1 MKSRT
6 VATTRTVAAG
16 VVLAA
21 LLFSAL
27 PGCGSKGGA
36 HATPEDVFK
45 AAKAAADKEDWKG
58 FCDCLTDDSRDTFA
72 GGMAFAGVMM
82 KAFGELG
89 GKEAQAKLKPID
101 DVLSKHGLTEE
112 SLKKMEKGPPIG
124 GAEKDVA
131 KAMKEMVAPIKD
143 RSAFVADMVAALKQV
158 EDKGKDQAPFPK
170 DAVLKDL
177 KIDGNSAKAVVVGQ
191 QEGAERSEPIEF
203 RKVGAGWKIELPM
216 GPPKLEPD

>member
-1 MKSRT
+1 MNSRT

-27 PGCGSKGGA
+27 PGCGSKGAA

-89 GKEAQAKLKPID
+89 GKEAGAKLKPID

-112 SLKKMEKGPPIG
+112 NFKKMEKAPPLG
-124 GAEKDVA
+124 GGEKEMA
-131 KAMKEMVAPIKD
+131 KVMKELVAPVKD
-143 RSAFVADMVAALKQV
+143 RGAFVADMVAALKQV
-158 EDKGKDQAPFPK
+158 GDKGKDQPPFPK
-170 DAVLKDL
+170 DAVLKDV
-177 KIDGNSAKAVVVGQ
+177 KIDGDTAKAVIVSQ
-191 QEGAERSEPIEF
+191 QGGAERSEPIAF

-216 GPPKLEPD
+216 GPPNLGPN

>member
-6 VATTRTVAAG
+6 VATTRTVGAS

-27 PGCGSKGGA
+27 PGCGSKAGA

-45 AAKAAADKEDWKG
+45 TAKAAADKEDWKG

-89 GKEAQAKLKPID
+89 GKEAGAKLKPID
-101 DVLSKHGLTEE
+101 DVLTKHGLTEE
-112 SLKKMEKGPPIG
+112 NLKKMEKGPPL
-124 GAEKDVA
+124 GAEKDMA
-131 KAMKEMVAPIKD
+131 KAMKELVAPVKD

-158 EDKGKDQAPFPK
+158 GEKGKDQPPFPK
-170 DAVLKDL
+170 DAVLKDV
-177 KIDGNSAKAVVVGQ
+177 KIDGDSAKAMVVSQ
-191 QEGAERSEPIEF
+191 QGGAERSEPIEF
-203 RKVGAGWKIELPM
+203 RKVGAGWKIELPT
-216 GPPKLEPD
+216 GPPNLGPN